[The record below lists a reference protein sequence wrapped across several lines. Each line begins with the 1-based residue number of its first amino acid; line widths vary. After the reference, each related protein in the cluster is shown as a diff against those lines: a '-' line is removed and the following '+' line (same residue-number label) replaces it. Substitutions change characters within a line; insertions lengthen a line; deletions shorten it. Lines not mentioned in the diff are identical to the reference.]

1 MFLRL
6 FKGAGPGVLVL
17 IIITLLAIWTGA
29 FLNPVTDSI
38 SEYNKTPMPLYELL
52 KMIIGNKALTGVVFS
67 FLLVS
72 VMAFLIVNFN
82 TKEVFISERTF
93 LPALFYVLAI
103 GLFPQFQLFNPVL
116 PASLFLLFALI
127 RIIDSYHKPGIAYNF
142 FDAGILISTGSLFYA
157 NLIWFG
163 ILIFIGI
170 ALLRPG
176 NLIEITVSFFGLL
189 TPYLLAFGLFYT
201 IGKGAGALMMLLK
214 INLFGNST
222 GYIIHGFTLVAL
234 ISVSVVVIVS
244 ITYLLMRISSKK
256 IKSRVTFNLLLWVFI
271 ISLCIYIFLPSG
283 SVDIIW
289 IISIPASYFLAHY
302 FVFIKKKVI
311 PEIIFL
317 LLFMFVLV
325 IQILY
330 LK

>member
-1 MFLRL
+1 MFIRL

-17 IIITLLAIWTGA
+17 IIITLLAVWTGA
-29 FLNPVTDSI
+29 FLNPMADSI
-38 SEYNKTPMPLYELL
+38 SEYNINPMPLYELL
-52 KMIIGNKALTGVVFS
+52 KMIIGSKVLTGVVFS

-93 LPALFYVLAI
+93 LPALFYVLTI
-103 GLFPQFQLFNPVL
+103 GLFPQFQLLNPVL
-116 PASLFLLFALI
+116 PASVFLLFALI

-189 TPYLLAFGLFYT
+189 TPYLLAFGYFYT
-201 IGKGAGALMMLLK
+201 IGKGAGALLTLLK

-222 GYIIHGFTLVAL
+222 GYIVHGFTFVAL

-244 ITYLLMRISSKK
+244 IIYLLMRISSNK
-256 IKSRVTFNLLLWVFI
+256 IKSRVTFNLLLLVFI
-271 ISLCIYIFLPSG
+271 ISLGIYIFLPSG
-283 SVDIIW
+283 SAEIIW
-289 IISIPASYFLAHY
+289 IISIPVSYFLAHY
-302 FVFIKKKVI
+302 FVFVKKKVI

-317 LLFMFVLV
+317 LLFIFVLV